1 MPRIRVDERKPF
13 DISLRQFKRACE
25 KAGIVKEM
33 RERQH
38 YIKPTEQ
45 RKIAKRAA
53 IKRARKASRAAFY
66 PRAFR

>member
-1 MPRIRVDERKPF
+1 MPRIRVDDRKPF

-38 YIKPTEQ
+38 YVKPTEQ

-53 IKRARKASRAAFY
+53 IKRTRKSARSVF

>member
-1 MPRIRVDERKPF
+1 MPRIRIDDRKPF

-38 YIKPTEQ
+38 YVKPTEQ

-53 IKRARKASRAAFY
+53 IKRARKNARNVFS
-66 PRAFR
+66 RAFR

>member
-1 MPRIRVDERKPF
+1 MPRIRVDDRKPF

-25 KAGIVKEM
+25 KAGIIKEM
-33 RERQH
+33 RERQN

-45 RKIAKRAA
+45 RKLAKRAA
-53 IKRARKASRAAFY
+53 IKRAKKNSRIEFS

>member
-1 MPRIRVDERKPF
+1 MPRIRVDDRKPF

-38 YIKPTEQ
+38 YITPTEQ
-45 RKIAKRAA
+45 RKLVKRAA
-53 IKRARKASRAAFY
+53 VSRSIKTF
-66 PRAFR
+66 

>member
-1 MPRIRVDERKPF
+1 MPGVRIDDRKPF
-13 DISLRQFKRACE
+13 DICLRQFKRACE

-38 YIKPTEQ
+38 YVKPTEQ

-53 IKRARKASRAAFY
+53 IKRARKSSRNASF